1 MRVCIDI
8 NINSNVSKVTTN
20 CRRVK
25 ITAAAEPVT
34 LNLIPTVPLSITS
47 LIISFKTTLQML
59 GLRQHELWQH
69 SLGVGASKKR
79 IFRRYH
85 LLRVNNIITYFIL
98 RISYVCSISLTLRL
112 LLLSNV
118 QSTCSVQWVHGPWSM
133 DQEIRGPRTKD
144 SSFFLFWLK
153 ERRTEGK
160 ERKGKREPSLRI
172 NWETFVSAVTL
183 FSLLLSFIVLEKL
196 PCFDR
201 TRVTAFDF
209 HQEVRNIFDHRSFCR
224 FGRSIYYHE
233 HHTPQ

>member
-8 NINSNVSKVTTN
+8 NINSNVSKVNTN

-69 SLGVGASKKR
+69 SLGVAASKKR

-85 LLRVNNIITYFIL
+85 SLRVNNIITYFIL

-118 QSTCSVQWVHGPWSM
+118 QSTCSVQWVHGPLSL
-133 DQEIRGPRTKD
+133 DQETRGPRTLL
-144 SSFFLFWLK
+144 SSYFGWRN
-153 ERRTEGK
+153 EEPK

-172 NWETFVSAVTL
+172 NSKTFVFRISCHTL
-183 FSLLLSFIVLEKL
+183 LHINVI
-196 PCFDR
+196 
-201 TRVTAFDF
+201 
-209 HQEVRNIFDHRSFCR
+209 H
-224 FGRSIYYHE
+224 
-233 HHTPQ
+233 